1 MDRLGLMLSFRR
13 VAELGSFSAAA
24 RDLGLSNAVISKHVA
39 VLEGYLGARL
49 INRTTRR
56 QSLTEAGSAYYL
68 RAVRLL
74 EDLGEAVDA
83 VGGMPPA
90 PRGTLKVNAPMSF
103 GIQHL
108 APVLPVFLERY
119 PEMAVELNMNDRF
132 VDLLEEG
139 FDLALRIRSGLP
151 DSRLIAQKLAG
162 ARRMLAASPGYLA
175 SRAPP
180 ERPED
185 LTTHDCLIYS
195 LTDSPELWDFEGP
208 EGPVTVVVQGRLR
221 ANNGQ
226 VLCDAALAGLGIV
239 RLPVFTMGRA
249 LAEGRLM
256 PVMASYRVPGHELYA
271 VYPSSRHPAPKLRV
285 FVDFLAEQFAGEPWE
300 RGVPID

>member
-1 MDRLGLMLSFRR
+1 M
-13 VAELGSFSAAA
+13 
-24 RDLGLSNAVISKHVA
+24 
-39 VLEGYLGARL
+39 LEGYLGARL

-74 EDLGEAVDA
+74 EDLGEAEDA
-83 VGGMPPA
+83 VGRMQAA

-226 VLCDAALAGLGIV
+226 VLCDAALGRARHRPPAGLHHGPGPGGGKAGAGDGAAIAC
-239 RLPVFTMGRA
+239 RA
-249 LAEGRLM
+249 MSSM
-256 PVMASYRVPGHELYA
+256 PSIPAAAIPRRSSGSSSTFWPSNSPASPGSA
-271 VYPSSRHPAPKLRV
+271 ACP
-285 FVDFLAEQFAGEPWE
+285 FD
-300 RGVPID
+300 

>member
-74 EDLGEAVDA
+74 EDLGEAEDA
-83 VGGMPPA
+83 VGRMQAA

-108 APVLPVFLERY
+108 APVLPVFLERF

-132 VDLLEEG
+132 VDLLAEG

-151 DSRLIAQKLAG
+151 DSRLIAQKLAD
-162 ARRMLAASPGYLA
+162 ARRLLAASPAYLA
-175 SRAPP
+175 RRGAP

-185 LTTHDCLIYS
+185 LTGHDCLIYS
-195 LTDSPELWDFEGP
+195 LADSPELWDFDGP
-208 EGPVTVVVQGRLR
+208 EGPVTVAVQGRLR

-226 VLCDAALAGLGIV
+226 VSAARRWPGSASCAC
-239 RLPVFTMGRA
+239 RSSPWAAPWRR
-249 LAEGRLM
+249 EGWCR
-256 PVMASYRVPGHELYA
+256 
-271 VYPSSRHPAPKLRV
+271 
-285 FVDFLAEQFAGEPWE
+285 
-300 RGVPID
+300 